1 MAPFHLEHFIDLLCS
16 LEPLPRLDQML
27 LSPSPLYPTSYS
39 SLRIQ
44 MILEPILLPLLVKL
58 RHLIQCH
65 LAIPTNPLLQVT
77 IILTHEILLEL
88 LQMVEDLLDL
98 VVQPLVPMQRPI
110 QEEQR
115 VWHQVPIA
123 IQLNILIPMDRIQM
137 AEPQVVDIQI
147 RA

>member
-1 MAPFHLEHFIDLLCS
+1 
-16 LEPLPRLDQML
+16 
-27 LSPSPLYPTSYS
+27 
-39 SLRIQ
+39 
-44 MILEPILLPLLVKL
+44 
-58 RHLIQCH
+58 
-65 LAIPTNPLLQVT
+65 
-77 IILTHEILLEL
+77 
-88 LQMVEDLLDL
+88 MVEDLLDL